1 MDKKIL
7 IIEDDPDIAFL
18 YQSALEESGYTV
30 DTAPDGDSGLEKIKT
45 ETYDLVLLD
54 LMLPGKH
61 GMSVLREL
69 KSDDVTKSIPVYIL
83 SALGDDIVEDQAA
96 NTGADGYFVK
106 SDYNPGQ
113 LVQEVDKLFT

>member
-18 YQSALEESGYTV
+18 YKSALEESGYTV
-30 DTAPDGDSGLEKIKT
+30 DTAPDGDKGLAAIREK
-45 ETYDLVLLD
+45 EYDLVLLD

-69 KSDDVTKSIPVYIL
+69 KSDDATKSLPVYIL

-106 SDYNPGQ
+106 SDFNPGQ

>member
-18 YQSALEESGYTV
+18 YQSALQESGYTV
-30 DTAPDGDSGLEKIKT
+30 DTAPDGDSGLKKIQ
-45 ETYDLVLLD
+45 ESTYDLVLLD

-69 KSDDVTKSIPVYIL
+69 KTNDDTKELPVYIL
-83 SALGDDIVEDQAA
+83 SALGDDIVADQAS
-96 NTGADGYFVK
+96 NTGANGYFVK
-106 SDYNPGQ
+106 SDFNPGQ
-113 LVQEVDKLFT
+113 LVEEIDKLFT

>member
-18 YQSALEESGYTV
+18 YQSALQESGYMV
-30 DTAPDGDSGLEKIKT
+30 DTAPDGDSGLKKIQ
-45 ETYDLVLLD
+45 ESTYDLVLLD

-69 KSDDVTKSIPVYIL
+69 KTNDDTKELPVYIL
-83 SALGDDIVEDQAA
+83 SALGDDIVADQAS
-96 NTGADGYFVK
+96 NTGANGYFVK
-106 SDYNPGQ
+106 SDFNPGQ
-113 LVQEVDKLFT
+113 LVEEIDKLFT

>member
-18 YQSALEESGYTV
+18 YQSALQESGYTV
-30 DTAPDGDSGLEKIKT
+30 DTAPDGDSGLKKIQ
-45 ETYDLVLLD
+45 EGAYDLVLLD

-69 KSDDVTKSIPVYIL
+69 KTNDDTKEIPVYVL
-83 SALGDDIVEDQAA
+83 SALGDDIVADQAS
-96 NTGADGYFVK
+96 NTGANGYFIK

-113 LVQEVDKLFT
+113 LVEEIDKLFT

>member
-18 YQSALEESGYTV
+18 YQSALQESGYTV
-30 DTAPDGDSGLEKIKT
+30 DTAPDGDSGLDKVKEG
-45 ETYDLVLLD
+45 TYDLVLLD

-69 KSDDVTKSIPVYIL
+69 KTNDDTKELPVYIL
-83 SALGDDIVEDQAA
+83 SALGDDIVADQAS
-96 NTGADGYFVK
+96 NTGANGYFVK

-113 LVQEVDKLFT
+113 LVEEIDKLFT